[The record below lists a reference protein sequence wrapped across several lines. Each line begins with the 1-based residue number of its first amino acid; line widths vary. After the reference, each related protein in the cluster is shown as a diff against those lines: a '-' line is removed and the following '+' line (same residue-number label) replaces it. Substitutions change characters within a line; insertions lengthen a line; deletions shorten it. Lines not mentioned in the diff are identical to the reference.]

1 MATDADGLIR
11 LSIPGALAYR
21 DVAVRVVGT
30 ACRLLKPRAG
40 TSDVPPQ
47 GGGPPA
53 SGAGAQDSG
62 RADFANDEFAMQV
75 VSAFGEAYNNVTIHG
90 YANGPQPGHAQRI
103 DLLLRADGDA
113 LVVEMTDWGKTH
125 DPASYETPP
134 DELPERGMGLFIMR
148 SCMDEIGYISGPPNT
163 LILKKRW
170 R

>member
-1 MATDADGLIR
+1 MARDADGSIR

-40 TSDVPPQ
+40 TSDS
-47 GGGPPA
+47 PPA
-53 SGAGAQDSG
+53 GAASGGESG

-90 YANGPQPGHAQRI
+90 YADGPAAGHAQRI
-103 DLLLRADGDA
+103 DLLLRAEDDV

-125 DPASYETPP
+125 DPASYATPP

-148 SCMDEIGYISGPPNT
+148 SCMDEIAYVSGPPNT